1 MTKKK
6 GQTMPIPKKVKVGTK
21 WYQIE
26 KVEVI
31 EGCKGNV
38 TYEDKTIRIASRS
51 ANYAYNKDEQIN
63 TFWHELTHAILHD
76 MGSKLEADELFV
88 KAFADR
94 LHEAVKSAKFDE

>member
-6 GQTMPIPKKVKVGTK
+6 VKRMPIPNKIKVGGK
-21 WYQIE
+21 WYKIE

-38 TYEDKTIRIASRS
+38 TYDDKTIRIASRS
-51 ANYAYNKDEQIN
+51 ANYAYNADEQIN
-63 TFWHELTHAILHD
+63 TFWHELTHAILND

-88 KAFADR
+88 NAFSNR